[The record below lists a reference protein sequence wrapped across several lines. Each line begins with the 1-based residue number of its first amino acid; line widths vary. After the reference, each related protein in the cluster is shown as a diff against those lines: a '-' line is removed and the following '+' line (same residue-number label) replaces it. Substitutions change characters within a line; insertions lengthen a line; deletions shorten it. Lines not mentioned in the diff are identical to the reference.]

1 MKKMEVYLSNL
12 IMLLGK
18 PNQKTE
24 QKRNVINFDPSKF
37 IAEKKGKI
45 SEAYQILEII
55 GEGN

>member
-1 MKKMEVYLSNL
+1 
-12 IMLLGK
+12 MLLGK